1 MSGLLK
7 GPLDGV
13 FFYSRTEKVM
23 DIIVIAII
31 IVILFSLGSALVG
44 MIRGGEK
51 GSDKMFKALRVRVSL
66 SVFLFILLM
75 FASFMGWI
83 EPNNVLPTQ

>member
-1 MSGLLK
+1 MGS
-7 GPLDGV
+7 

-44 MIRGGEK
+44 MIRGGKK

>member
-1 MSGLLK
+1 MGS
-7 GPLDGV
+7 
-13 FFYSRTEKVM
+13 FFYSRTENVM
-23 DIIVIAII
+23 DIIIITII
-31 IVILFSLGSALVG
+31 IVILFSLGSGLVG

-51 GSDKMFKALRVRVSL
+51 GSDKMFKSLRARVSL
-66 SVFLFILLM
+66 SVFLCILLM